1 MKVGNKN
8 YRTIWQSEDSREI
21 VKIIDQR
28 YLPHEFVIK
37 EISSYI
43 EAIEMIKDMAVRG
56 APLIGGTTAWGIYLA
71 ALEAKSNN
79 HGKEFIIDACNN
91 FLEAR
96 PTAVNL
102 SWAVDR
108 MMSLIEEHSDIEII
122 IQSLESEAEQICN
135 EDVENS
141 TNIGHHG
148 LKIIEKIADSKSNK
162 TVNILTHCN
171 AGWLATIDRGTA
183 TAPIYA
189 ARDAGIDV
197 HIWVDETRPRNQG
210 SNLTAWELLEE
221 GIKHTVIVDN
231 AGGHIMQ
238 HGKVDLCI
246 VGSDRTTRSGDVGNK
261 IGTYLKA
268 LAAYDNDVPF
278 YVALPDSTFDWK
290 IKNGLKDIPIE
301 VRNSEE
307 VEYISGLLNEK
318 IRSVRIMPED
328 SPSLNFAFDVTPA
341 KYVTGLI
348 TPRGVCEASESDI
361 LRLYPEFS

>member
-1 MKVGNKN
+1 LKVANKN
-8 YRTIWQSEDSREI
+8 YRTIWQSEDNKEI

-28 YLPHEFVIK
+28 YLPHEFIIK

-71 ALEAKSNN
+71 AVEAKSDN
-79 HGKEFIIDACNN
+79 HGKEFIIDACKK

-102 SWAVDR
+102 AWAIDR
-108 MMSLIEEHSDIEII
+108 MMCLIEE
-122 IQSLESEAEQICN
+122 LAENICN

-141 TNIGHHG
+141 INIGHHG
-148 LKIIEKIADSKSNK
+148 LKIIETIADNKSDK

-189 ARDAGIDV
+189 ARDAGIDIHV
-197 HIWVDETRPRNQG
+197 WVDETRPRNQG

-221 GIKHTVIVDN
+221 GIEHTVIVDN
-231 AGGHIMQ
+231 AGGHLMQ
-238 HGKVDLCI
+238 HGKVDICI

-268 LAAYDNDVPF
+268 LAAHDNGVPF
-278 YVALPDSTFDWK
+278 YVALPDSTIDWK
-290 IKNGLKDIPIE
+290 IRNGLKDIPIE
-301 VRNSEE
+301 IRDSKE
-307 VEYISGLLNEK
+307 VEYISGFLDGQ
-318 IRSVRIMPED
+318 IQSVRIMPEE
-328 SPSLNFAFDVTPA
+328 SPALNFAFDVTPS

-348 TPRGVCEASESDI
+348 TPRGVCEANESDI

>member
-1 MKVGNKN
+1 LKVNNKN
-8 YRTIWQSEDSREI
+8 YRTIWQSEVNREI

-28 YLPHEFVIK
+28 HLPHEFVIK

-56 APLIGGTTAWGIYLA
+56 APLIGGTTAWGIYLS
-71 ALEAKSNN
+71 ALEAKSKGY
-79 HGKEFIIDACNN
+79 GKEFIINACKQ

-108 MMSLIEEHSDIEII
+108 MMSFIEELTDLETII
-122 IQSLESEAEQICN
+122 NCLESEAEKICD

-141 TNIGHHG
+141 TNIGYHG
-148 LKIIEKIADSKSNK
+148 LKIIEKIADKQPEK

-189 ARDAGIDV
+189 ARDAGIDIHV
-197 HIWVDETRPRNQG
+197 WVDETRPRNQG

-278 YVALPDSTFDWK
+278 YVALPDSTIDWK

-301 VRNSEE
+301 VRDSDE
-307 VEYISGLLNEK
+307 VKYISGFLDDK

-328 SPSLNFAFDVTPA
+328 SPALNFAFDVTPS

-348 TPRGVCEASESDI
+348 TPRGVCEANESDI

>member
-1 MKVGNKN
+1 MKVDNKN
-8 YRTIWQSEDSREI
+8 YRTIWQSEDNREI

-28 YLPHEFVIK
+28 YLPHEVIIK
-37 EISSYI
+37 EITSYT

-71 ALEAKSNN
+71 ALEAKRNN
-79 HGKEFIIDACNN
+79 QGKEFIFDACNK

-108 MMSLIEEHSDIEII
+108 MVSLIEELSDIEII
-122 IQSLESEAEQICN
+122 INALETEAEKICN

-141 TNIGHHG
+141 TNIGYHG
-148 LKIIEKIADSKSNK
+148 LKIIEKIAENKSGK

-197 HIWVDETRPRNQG
+197 HVWVDETRPRNQG
-210 SNLTAWELLEE
+210 ANLTAWELLEE

-268 LAAYDNDVPF
+268 LAAHDNNVPF
-278 YVALPDSTFDWK
+278 YVALPDSTIDWK
-290 IKNGLKDIPIE
+290 IKDGLKDIPIE
-301 VRNSEE
+301 IRDSEE
-307 VEYISGLLNEK
+307 VKYISGFLDEK

-328 SPSLNFAFDVTPA
+328 SPALNFAFDVTPS
-341 KYVTGLI
+341 KFVTGLI
-348 TPRGVCEASESDI
+348 TPRGVCEANESDI